1 MTNSNNYLSMQEPKK
16 EDSKILLHACCGI
29 CSSYPVSFLKDAG
42 YDVVVHFYNPNI
54 YPLEE
59 YQKRLEAERILCGHF
74 DVELIEDEYNQD
86 EFFDYVKG
94 FEDEPEKGLRCD
106 KCFELRL
113 KRSAKIAK
121 KLGIKNFTTSIVISP
136 HKNFQKL
143 SSIGETIAREYDLN
157 FLSIDFKKK
166 DGFLKTNK
174 IANSLSLYRQNYC
187 GCRFSIR

>member
-1 MTNSNNYLSMQEPKK
+1 MNSKKCLLKQEQKK

-54 YPLEE
+54 YPSEE
-59 YQKRLEAERILCGHF
+59 YQKRLEAERTLCAHF
-74 DVELIEDEYNQD
+74 GVELIEDEYNPN
-86 EFFDYVKG
+86 EFFDFVKG

-113 KRSAKIAK
+113 ERAAQKAKELNIT
-121 KLGIKNFTTSIVISP
+121 NFTTSIVISP

-143 SSIGETIAREYDLN
+143 AKIGENIAQKNGLT
-157 FLSIDFKKK
+157 FLAIDFKKK

-174 IANSLSLYRQNYC
+174 IANALSLYLFLLIFFC
-187 GCRFSIR
+187 